1 MKITKTLILVAV
13 LAAGLG
19 CGYSKKTTPPAPGTM
34 PTITQLS
41 PASATA
47 GGAAFQLEVDG
58 TNFATA
64 AVYRDQSWYSRWHI
78 RWRHAARNFGTDEF
92 YDQLGPR
99 TASAGSPEAPACCLS
114 ARLPA
119 RSETMLENSVKS
131 SDHFRRAFARGR
143 PDRPVPVGQGV
154 GVIGQHSTRQAG

>member
-1 MKITKTLILVAV
+1 MKITKTLILVAA

-64 AVYRDQSWYSRWHI
+64 AVVNFNG
-78 RWRHAARNFGTDEF
+78 AAQTTTWVSASKVEAMI
-92 YDQLGPR
+92 P
-99 TASAGSPEAPACCLS
+99 ASAI
-114 ARLPA
+114 
-119 RSETMLENSVKS
+119 MNS
-131 SDHFRRAFARGR
+131 GT
-143 PDRPVPVGQGV
+143 VPVTVTNPGTPG
-154 GVIGQHSTRQAG
+154 GIYGGGTLPETSAPMNFTIN